1 MKNPSLAP
9 FRVIFGLAF
18 VLTLVAGVV
27 ILKNYERLFGVDRN
41 LPSENSSARSYGK
54 VQVLA
59 IWLHALA
66 LTGALAVLL
75 ED

>member
-9 FRVIFGLAF
+9 FRVIFALAF
-18 VLTLVAGVV
+18 VGTLIAGLI
-27 ILKNYERLFGVDRN
+27 ILKNYEKLFGVDRY

-59 IWLHALA
+59 IWLHAVA
-66 LTGALAVLL
+66 LTGALALL
-75 ED
+75 MED